1 MKKKLV
7 NFEELQDM
15 VNEFLDLDDVLHES
29 EVPPEDCDE
38 TVLMARRWA
47 VLRSQ
52 LREVCK

>member
-1 MKKKLV
+1 MTKKLV

-38 TVLMARRWA
+38 TVLMARRWV